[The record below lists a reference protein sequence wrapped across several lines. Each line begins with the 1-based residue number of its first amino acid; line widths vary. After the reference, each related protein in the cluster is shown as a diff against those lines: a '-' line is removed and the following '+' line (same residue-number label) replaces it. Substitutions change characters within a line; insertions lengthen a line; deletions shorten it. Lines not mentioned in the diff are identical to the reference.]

1 MKNTILALRH
11 VHFENLGSLER
22 VFERAGY
29 DVQYCDMAIDHPMR
43 ISTPDILVV
52 LGGPIGAYDT
62 EHYPFLLNELELI
75 ATRLASGLPTLGICL
90 GAQLMARALG
100 ARVYPMPAKEIGW
113 APLELSRA
121 GEEDVLAPLKD
132 IPVLHWHGDTF
143 DLPPGAERLASTAA
157 CQNQAFSFEKHAL
170 ALQFHL
176 EIVASRFEYW
186 LIGHANEIASV
197 PEIPASLLR
206 AATNRNAPS
215 LEIAA
220 KACLRRWVKQLP

>member
-1 MKNTILALRH
+1 MKKTILALRH
-11 VHFENLGSLER
+11 VHFEDLGSFEG

-29 DVQYCDMAIDHPMR
+29 DIQYCDMAIDHPMR

-52 LGGPIGAYDT
+52 LGGPIAAYDT
-62 EHYPFLLNELELI
+62 EHYPLLLNELELI

-121 GEEDVLAPLKD
+121 GGEDMLAPLKD

-143 DLPPGAERLASTAA
+143 DLPTEAVHLASTAV
-157 CQNQAFSFEKHAL
+157 CQNQAFSFGKHAL
-170 ALQFHL
+170 ALQFHP
-176 EIVASRFEYW
+176 EIAASRFEHW
-186 LIGHANEIASV
+186 LIGHANEIASE
-197 PEIPASLLR
+197 PEISASLLR
-206 AATNRNAPS
+206 AATNRNAS
-215 LEIAA
+215 ALEIAG
-220 KACLRRWVKQLP
+220 KACLRRWITQLP